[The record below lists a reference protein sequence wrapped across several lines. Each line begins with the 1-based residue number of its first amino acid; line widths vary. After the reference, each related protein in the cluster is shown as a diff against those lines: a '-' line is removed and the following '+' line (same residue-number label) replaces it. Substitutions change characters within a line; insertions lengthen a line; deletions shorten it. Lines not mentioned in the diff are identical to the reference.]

1 MLAQQ
6 VAKKYSAALF
16 ELAREKN
23 LIDIA
28 WDQFNALAEFLRKD
42 ETFLDFMEAPQI
54 SDQNKMALV
63 KKAFESRL
71 ERPFYDFLLVLV
83 KKRRIKFLPEIVEYF
98 DNLVRE
104 NKGLARATCISA
116 MPITEAERREIVA
129 RLERKTSLKIELV
142 ERVDESLIGGMVV
155 MVREQI
161 IDGSIRHGLDLLKNR
176 LLKVKVH

>member
-16 ELAREKN
+16 ELARERN

-28 WDQFNALAEFLRKD
+28 WEQFNSLAEFLRRD
-42 ETFLDFMEAPQI
+42 ETFLNFMEAPQI
-54 SDQNKMALV
+54 SEQKKMALIEKV
-63 KKAFESRL
+63 FENRL

-83 KKRRIKFLPEIVEYF
+83 GKRRIRFLPEIVEYF

-104 NKGLARATCISA
+104 DKGIARAICISA
-116 MPITEAERREIVA
+116 VPISDAERKEVIA
-129 RLERKTSLKIELV
+129 RLQRKTSLKIEL
-142 ERVDESLIGGMVV
+142 EEKVDESLIGGMVV
-155 MVREQI
+155 MFREQI
-161 IDGSIRHGLDLLKNR
+161 IDGSIRHGLDLLRNR

>member
-23 LIDIA
+23 LIDVA

-42 ETFLDFMEAPQI
+42 ETFLNFMEAPQI
-54 SDQNKMALV
+54 SEQDKLALM
-63 KKAFESRL
+63 KKVFESRL

-83 KKRRIKFLPEIVEYF
+83 KKRRIRFLPEIVEYF

-104 NKGLARATCISA
+104 DKGIARATCISA
-116 MPITEAERREIVA
+116 TMISEAERKEIIV
-129 RLERKTSLKIELV
+129 RLERKTSLKIELD

-161 IDGSIRHGLDLLKNR
+161 IDGSIRHSLDLLRNR

>member
-6 VAKKYSAALF
+6 VAKKYSVALF
-16 ELAREKN
+16 ELAREKS

-54 SDQNKMALV
+54 SDRDKMALV
-63 KKAFESRL
+63 KKVFESRL
-71 ERPFYDFLLVLV
+71 ERPFYDFLLFLV
-83 KKRRIKFLPEIVEYF
+83 RKRRIRFLPEIVEYF

-104 NKGLARATCISA
+104 DKGLARATCISA
-116 MPITEAERREIVA
+116 MPITEAERREIIS
-129 RLERKTSLKIELV
+129 RLERKTSLKIELD
-142 ERVDESLIGGMVV
+142 ERVDKSLIGGMVV
-155 MVREQI
+155 MVKEQI
-161 IDGSIRHGLDLLKNR
+161 IDGSIRHGLDLLRNR

>member
-16 ELAREKN
+16 ELAREKD

-28 WDQFNALAEFLRKD
+28 WDQFNSLAEFLRKD
-42 ETFLDFMEAPQI
+42 EAFLDFMEAPQI
-54 SDQNKMALV
+54 SEQNKMALV
-63 KKAFESRL
+63 KKVFESRL

-83 KKRRIKFLPEIVEYF
+83 RKRRIRFLPEIVEYF

-104 NKGLARATCISA
+104 DKGIARATCISA
-116 MPITEAERREIVA
+116 TSISEAERKEIIA
-129 RLERKTSLKIELV
+129 GLERKTSLRIELE

-161 IDGSIRHGLDLLKNR
+161 IDGSIRHGLDLLRNR